1 LAVLLEREAPLAA
14 LRSALDDVRTTG
26 EGGFVV
32 VGGEAGAGKTALL
45 RAFVGSGESD
55 QVLWGACDSLTTPR
69 ALGPL
74 RDIAEQAGGELAR
87 LLRTGAARADV
98 FDALLRMLASVSSPV
113 LVVVEDAHWA
123 DDATVDLLTFLLRRI
138 SRTRAL
144 VVLSYREDEIDS
156 SHPLRAVL
164 ALLDAQRD
172 LRVTVESLS
181 PAAVVALAEG
191 LDIDARA
198 AHEVTAGNAFFVTEV
213 LALGRLEAP
222 PTVRDAVLARAARL
236 SDTARAVLDAAAVI
250 PDRTELWLLER
261 LLDDPVTIV
270 GLDECVGAGVL
281 RAEGEWVMFRHE
293 LARLAIRDAVTPV
306 RRRQVHIR
314 ALSALRSPPS
324 GVIDE
329 ARRAHHAF
337 EAGDAAA
344 VLEHASAA
352 AEGAAAVGA
361 HLQAAEHLE
370 RTARYVGR
378 LPDSSQ
384 IDLWFRIAEARQ
396 VINQA
401 DRSISAFQTALA
413 LSRSIGDRAREGR
426 VLAHLSGTLSNA
438 GRQEEARRTLGES
451 LALLEPL
458 GPTPDLC
465 YAYTSRAGDHMIARE
480 FRAAEVWGERA
491 IALCEELG
499 RPDLLCLV
507 HITCGIAAFMGGDD
521 SGHQRVLQGM
531 AMAEDLGQSRDVA
544 LGYLQIGSGGGE
556 IRRYDLAVPA
566 LLTALRYCEEHD
578 LLASRDYA
586 QAWLAR
592 CYLDLGQWDTASEL
606 CLELLAPGRTIGITR
621 IVATTVLGR
630 LRARRG
636 DPGVWDALDE
646 ALELSRGT
654 GLLQRI
660 WPVAIARAESA
671 WLHGQLET
679 EVHVL
684 SQAHDLALEVD
695 YGWAA
700 GELAW
705 WLTRAGHPPPTPGPA
720 AKPHRL
726 ALESRIAEA
735 AAAWDDLGCGFE
747 AATTRADSDDPA
759 LVRTALKT
767 FQELGSPPAAKT
779 AANRLREIGARVP
792 RGPNSTTR
800 ANPAGL
806 TAREI
811 EVVALLVEGL
821 RNADIAERLVI
832 SPKTVDHHV
841 TAVLSKLG
849 VPSRQAAAATALR
862 LGLIPGIQVSSSQ
875 DGEISR

>member
-1 LAVLLEREAPLAA
+1 MAVLLEREAPLAA
-14 LRSALDDVRTTG
+14 LRGALEDVRTTG
-26 EGGFVV
+26 EGGFVA

-45 RAFVGSGESD
+45 RALAGSIEGD
-55 QVLWGACDSLTTPR
+55 QVLWGSCDSLTTPR

-74 RDIAEQAGGELAR
+74 HDVAGQVGGELASE
-87 LLRTGAARADV
+87 LLAGTPRTEV
-98 FDALLRMLASVSSPV
+98 FDALLRLLSTASSPIV
-113 LVVVEDAHWA
+113 VVVEDAHWV

-144 VVLSYREDEIDS
+144 VVVSYRDDEIDS

-164 ALLDAQRD
+164 GLLDARRD

-181 PAAVVALAEG
+181 PAAVAVLAEG

-198 AHEVTAGNAFFVTEV
+198 AHEVTAGNAFFVTEL

-236 SDTARAVLDAAAVI
+236 SDTARAVLDVAAVI

-261 LLDDPVTIV
+261 LLDDPTTII
-270 GLDECVGAGVL
+270 GLDECIEAGVL
-281 RAEGEWVMFRHE
+281 RAEGESVMFRHE
-293 LARLAIRDAVTPV
+293 LARVAVRDAVTPV
-306 RRRQVHIR
+306 RRRQVHMR
-314 ALSALRSPPS
+314 ALSALRTPPS

-329 ARRAHHAF
+329 ARLAHHAF

-384 IDLWFRIAEARQ
+384 IDLWFRIAEARA

-413 LSRSIGDRAREGR
+413 LSRSIADRAREGK

-438 GRQEEARRTLGES
+438 GRQEEARRTLEAS

-465 YAYTSRAGDHMIARE
+465 HAYTSRAGDHMIARE

-499 RPDLLCLV
+499 RPDLLCSV
-507 HITCGIAAFMGGDD
+507 HITCGIATFMGGDD
-521 SGHQRVLQGM
+521 SGHARVLQGM
-531 AMAEDLGQSRDVA
+531 TMAEDLGQSRDVA
-544 LGYLQIGSGGGE
+544 LGYVQIGSGGGE

-566 LLTALRYCEEHD
+566 LIAALRYCEEHD

-592 CYLDLGQWDTASEL
+592 CYLDLGEWDTADEL

-636 DPGVWDALDE
+636 DPGAWDALDE
-646 ALELSRGT
+646 ALGLARGT

-660 WPVAIARAESA
+660 WPVAIARAEAA

-679 EVHVL
+679 EVQLL
-684 SQAHDLALEVD
+684 SQAYDLALEVD

-705 WLTRAGHPPPTPGPA
+705 WLTRADHRPSTPGPA
-720 AKPHRL
+720 AEPHRL
-726 ALESRIAEA
+726 ALEGRSAEA
-735 AAAWDDLGCGFE
+735 AVAWDALGCGFE
-747 AATTRADSDDPA
+747 GATTRADSDDPA
-759 LVRTALKT
+759 LVHTALKT
-767 FQELGSPPAAKT
+767 FEELGSRPAAKM

-806 TAREI
+806 TAREL
-811 EVVALLVEGL
+811 EVVTLLVEGL
-821 RNADIAERLVI
+821 RNADIAARLVV

-841 TAVLSKLG
+841 SAVLSKLG
-849 VPSRQAAAATALR
+849 VRSRQAAAAAALR
-862 LGLIPGIQVSSSQ
+862 QGLVSGFRVPSLE
-875 DGEISR
+875 DGETSR